1 MPLPTLLPPA
11 AAAQIAAL
19 GGEEFGEGDIAD
31 AVGGSFSNRGGF
43 DDDFDDEFA

>member
-1 MPLPTLLPPA
+1 MLLPPA

-31 AVGGSFSNRGGF
+31 AMGGSFSNRGGF